1 MMMLRMVGVGLLTLA
16 RSDPEDDEIEDVLPV
31 MESVGGKLVSFHL
44 P

>member
-1 MMMLRMVGVGLLTLA
+1 MIMLRMVGLLTLA